1 MVDSLGNIL
10 NTPVSSLLVTIG
22 TIFLII
28 AVIGNSRIWVIELNP
43 GGFGRFLG
51 LILGIVFYV
60 IAFSSL
66 LLPVDFWQM
75 ISDVLTNQLQ
85 ENIKSFV
92 PYLSQQ

>member
-10 NTPVSSLLVTIG
+10 NTPLSSLLVTLG

-51 LILGIVFYV
+51 LILGIVFYAV
-60 IAFSSL
+60 AFSSL

-92 PYLSQQ
+92 P

>member
-10 NTPVSSLLVTIG
+10 NTPVPSLLVTLG

-51 LILGIVFYV
+51 LILGIIFYI

-92 PYLSQQ
+92 PYLSQ

>member
-10 NTPVSSLLVTIG
+10 NTPLSSLLVTLG

-75 ISDVLTNQLQ
+75 ISEVLTNQIQ
-85 ENIKSFV
+85 ENIQSFV
-92 PYLSQQ
+92 PYLSQ

>member
-10 NTPVSSLLVTIG
+10 NTPLSSLLVTLG

-75 ISDVLTNQLQ
+75 ISEALTNQLQ

-92 PYLSQQ
+92 PYLSQ

>member
-10 NTPVSSLLVTIG
+10 NTPVSSLLVTLG

>member
-10 NTPVSSLLVTIG
+10 NTPLSSLLVTLG

-75 ISDVLTNQLQ
+75 ISEVITNQIQ
-85 ENIKSFV
+85 ENIQSFV
-92 PYLSQQ
+92 PYLSQ

>member
-1 MVDSLGNIL
+1 MVDSFGNIL
-10 NTPVSSLLVTIG
+10 NTPLSSLLVTLG

-60 IAFSSL
+60 VAFSSL

-75 ISDVLTNQLQ
+75 ISEALTNQLQ

-92 PYLSQQ
+92 PYLSQ

>member
-1 MVDSLGNIL
+1 
-10 NTPVSSLLVTIG
+10 
-22 TIFLII
+22 LII

-51 LILGIVFYV
+51 LILGIVFYAV
-60 IAFSSL
+60 AFSSL

-92 PYLSQQ
+92 P

>member
-10 NTPVSSLLVTIG
+10 NTPLSSLLVTLG

-60 IAFSSL
+60 VAFSSL

-75 ISDVLTNQLQ
+75 ISEALTNQLQ

-92 PYLSQQ
+92 PYLSQ

>member
-10 NTPVSSLLVTIG
+10 NTPLSSLLVTLG
-22 TIFLII
+22 TLFLII
-28 AVIGNSRIWVIELNP
+28 AVIGNSRIWIIELNP

-75 ISDVLTNQLQ
+75 ISEALTNQLQ

-92 PYLSQQ
+92 P